1 MLRLEFVEELRTKDL
16 YRHRPTELL
25 VRREVDNS
33 HRPRTQTHLQFIA
46 VGNQTPDKKNARAA
60 MSQALATGDQG
71 AVLEALA
78 NLVVED
84 PLHWRRLNILV
95 DWVPEDS
102 SEPNSIFLKDVLQS
116 ISEELA
122 ARGQQSVSEN

>member
-1 MLRLEFVEELRTKDL
+1 
-16 YRHRPTELL
+16 
-25 VRREVDNS
+25 
-33 HRPRTQTHLQFIA
+33 
-46 VGNQTPDKKNARAA
+46 